1 MKQNNYTR
9 LILTDCK
16 NLALIAFYVVTF
28 RKHVTEIFGQF
39 PVYETLFIQIC
50 AKINV
55 RFQTCMYIE
64 TNRDKHEI

>member
-1 MKQNNYTR
+1 MKENNYTR

-16 NLALIAFYVVTF
+16 SLALIAFYVVTF
-28 RKHVTEIFGQF
+28 KKHVTEIFGQF

-64 TNRDKHEI
+64 INREKHEI